1 VPKFDGRVC
10 LSAMLVLAWTASAGL
25 ARAQQPAMASFK
37 VKQVIGLEAIKHNTT
52 GQVTVSKEALTFSVG
67 PTKSDL
73 PIAEIQDVLTGADSQ
88 RMIGGTLG
96 TISMLGPY
104 GSGRFLSLFRE
115 KIDTLTIEYRDAN
128 GGLHGAIF
136 TLPQGQGATLKAQL
150 VAAGAKASPVP
161 PADPALATRGKTA
174 GGQKP

>member
-10 LSAMLVLAWTASAGL
+10 LFAMLVLMWTGSAGFVQ
-25 ARAQQPAMASFK
+25 AQQPAMTDFK
-37 VKQVIGLEAIKHNTT
+37 VVHVIGLEAIKHNTK
-52 GQVTVSKEALTFSVG
+52 GQVTVSNGALTFSAG

-73 PIAEIQDVLTGADSQ
+73 PIPEIQDVLTGGDSQ

-104 GSGRFLSLFRE
+104 GSGRFLSLFRQ

-136 TLPQGQGATLKAQL
+136 TLPQGQGATLKIQL
-150 VAAGAKASPVP
+150 VAAGAKATIVP
-161 PADPALATRGKTA
+161 ASDATQETGGKAA
-174 GGQKP
+174 GGKKP

>member
-1 VPKFDGRVC
+1 VLVWAVSAGFAQAQQ
-10 LSAMLVLAWTASAGL
+10 SAMTD
-25 ARAQQPAMASFK
+25 FK
-37 VKQVIGLEAIKHNTT
+37 VTHVIGLEAIKHNTK
-52 GQVTVSKEALTFSVG
+52 GQVTVSNGALTFSAG

-73 PIAEIQDVLTGADSQ
+73 PIPEIQDVLTGGDSQ

-104 GSGRFLSLFRE
+104 GSGRFLSLFRQ

-136 TLPQGQGATLKAQL
+136 TLHEGQAATLKIQL
-150 VAAGAKASPVP
+150 VAAGAKATILP
-161 PADPALATRGKTA
+161 PADAAQA
-174 GGQKP
+174 GGQATGGKKP

>member
-10 LSAMLVLAWTASAGL
+10 LFAMLALAWAASAGFVQ
-25 ARAQQPAMASFK
+25 AQQPAMASFK
-37 VKQVIGLEAIKHNTT
+37 VKQIIGLEAIKHNTS
-52 GQVTVSKEALTFSVG
+52 GQVTVSKEALTFSAG

-73 PIAEIQDVLTGADSQ
+73 AIAEIQDVLTGADSQ

-104 GSGRFLSLFRE
+104 GSGRFLSLFRQ

-150 VAAGAKASPVP
+150 VAAGAKATIVP
-161 PADPALATRGKTA
+161 AADATPANGGKTA
-174 GGQKP
+174 GAKP